1 MSVWVGSDRRIGLW
15 SVSGVVALWLSYVC
29 VGVIAVI
36 ARLSSLESPSVD
48 LCHGCPYVWGTVS
61 KPAACVGVVAF
72 TT

>member
-36 ARLSSLESPSVD
+36 ARLPCLE
-48 LCHGCPYVWGTVS
+48 LHQ
-61 KPAACVGVVAF
+61 
-72 TT
+72 